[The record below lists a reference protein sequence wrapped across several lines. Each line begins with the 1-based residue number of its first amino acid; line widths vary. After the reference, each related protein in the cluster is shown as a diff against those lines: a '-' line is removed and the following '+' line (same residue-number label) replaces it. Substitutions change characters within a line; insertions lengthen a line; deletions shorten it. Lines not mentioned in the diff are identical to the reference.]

1 MINDLRDRFIRGLAC
16 AALSPGLRSILVFDA
31 SPEALQAAATTLG
44 QMLATVSE
52 REIKTIRL
60 GSSETDDDLWGT
72 LTLAGDK
79 QVDKPAA
86 YRNISAM
93 LSPGLLT
100 TGRQNGPLLLVVI
113 PDLTRLTLAAARACV
128 MLMGSDTAH
137 LARHG
142 QHDQWVPDICWLAG
156 CNREHV
162 GQISPHLLDRF
173 ALRLHGANASEID
186 RERGVLTWANASSSE
201 IAKDV
206 ATGGIDEAVR
216 QQLQAAAQR
225 WATIT
230 PAAMASIQSYV
241 PIVAV
246 ESARRSIALARLAQ
260 ADARLKGDAQVTA
273 DHVEAAVRLIGL
285 RLTTQPAREPS
296 PNAEET
302 LSDVGTAPELPDNAT
317 PKSRTASERPLNK
330 ASSSE
335 ETQKPVYQAPES
347 PTPFEPIPLLSDPYP
362 EDDAPVEREATPL
375 RLALPSRRTT
385 SVARG
390 PAIGVQP
397 ATDLNDLSVVG
408 TILAAAKYQPIR
420 RQNSKDKKAFQAQKA
435 LRTDERAWLW
445 RSSDLRRYRRLP
457 VAEKMLLL
465 VLDYTCLDD
474 VDWQNA
480 LFPYLRWAYVERA
493 TIGIVQVGV
502 AINQIAQNAPIH
514 PDELRAKLIMARS
527 ILTPRIDA
535 ALMAQAGRA
544 TPLAHGLQL
553 AYQTLRD
560 ALQHGRHTIEQAW
573 LVVLTDGR
581 GNVPLEASQNGQI
594 QLPINREGI
603 EDALQIAQHLHT
615 LKHVQVTLLD
625 PQPQQHAEL
634 PYALAEA
641 LGAAH
646 VSIPSLEEELG

>member
-1 MINDLRDRFIRGLAC
+1 W
-16 AALSPGLRSILVFDA
+16 DA
-31 SPEALQAAATTLG
+31 
-44 QMLATVSE
+44 
-52 REIKTIRL
+52 
-60 GSSETDDDLWGT
+60 
-72 LTLAGDK
+72 
-79 QVDKPAA
+79 
-86 YRNISAM
+86 
-93 LSPGLLT
+93 PGLLT
-100 TGRQNGPLLLVVI
+100 TGRQNGPLLLVLI

-128 MLMGSDTAH
+128 MLMGSDVAH

-142 QHDQWVPDICWLAG
+142 ASRSSSGAHEQWVPDICWLAG
-156 CNREHV
+156 CDREHV
-162 GQISPHLLDRF
+162 GQLSPHLLDRF
-173 ALRLHGANASEID
+173 ALRLHGANAPQVD
-186 RERGVLTWANASSSE
+186 RGRAVSAWANAPSSE
-201 IAKDV
+201 AAKDV
-206 ATGGIDEAVR
+206 AAGGIDEALKE
-216 QQLQAAAQR
+216 QLQAAAHR

-230 PAAMASIQSYV
+230 PAAMASIHSDV

-246 ESARRSIALARLAQ
+246 ESARRSIALARLAL
-260 ADARLKGDAQVTA
+260 ADARLKGDTEVTA
-273 DHVEAAVRLIGL
+273 AHVEAAVRLIGL
-285 RLTTQPAREPS
+285 RVAIQPTREPS
-296 PNAEET
+296 PAPET
-302 LSDVGTAPELPDNAT
+302 PSDVGMAPERPDNAA
-317 PKSRTASERPLNK
+317 PKSSTASERPLNK
-330 ASSSE
+330 ASLSE

-347 PTPFEPIPLLSDPYP
+347 PTPFEPTKLSSDPYP

-375 RLALPSRRTT
+375 RLALPSRRTA

-420 RQNSKDKKAFQAQKA
+420 RQNSEDQKA
-435 LRTDERAWLW
+435 LGADQRAWWW

-502 AINQIAQNAPIH
+502 AIDQTARDAPIH
-514 PDELRAKLIMARS
+514 PDELRAKLVTARR

-544 TPLAHGLQL
+544 TPLAHGLEL
-553 AYQTLRD
+553 AYQTLRN
-560 ALQHGRHTIEQAW
+560 ALQHGRHTIRQAW

-581 GNVPLEASQNGQI
+581 GNVPLEASQSGQI

-603 EDALQIAQHLHT
+603 EDAQRIAQQLRT
-615 LKHVQVTLLD
+615 LSDVQVTLLD

-634 PYALAEA
+634 PVALAEA

-646 VSIPSLEEELG
+646 VSIPLLEEELG